1 LGLVFEGVLSL
12 IFARLESRKS
22 DLKAVIL
29 GRQPR
34 GDPVS
39 IGVSEVPIPRAGP
52 GELLVEMKVCGL
64 CGTDIEKMRGEYSAT
79 MPVLGHEAVGV
90 VRELGEG
97 TRGFAAGDRVF
108 PHHHVPCRSCYHCAR
123 GDETLCPNYK
133 DSNLDPGGFSEII
146 RVPRWNVEGG
156 GVQKL
161 PSELEFDLG
170 SLVEPLA
177 CCIRALD
184 RCRRGTD
191 DSILIVGAGPVGI
204 MHALLAGSEGRRVL
218 LSDVVKSRLEI
229 AENLGVGTVLN
240 AENDDVPRVARD
252 QTGGRGVD
260 LAIVASGNPRAIVQ
274 ALKSVRNGGRVCLFG
289 IPVEGSALDYDLSK
303 LYNSSVSLIP
313 SYGAVEGDVA
323 KAMKIVSARSGE
335 FGRVITHRFPLRD
348 FAKGV
353 GAMVRG
359 EGMKVVITSG
369 GQA

>member
-1 LGLVFEGVLSL
+1 
-12 IFARLESRKS
+12 
-22 DLKAVIL
+22 
-29 GRQPR
+29 
-34 GDPVS
+34 
-39 IGVSEVPIPRAGP
+39 
-52 GELLVEMKVCGL
+52 
-64 CGTDIEKMRGEYSAT
+64 
-79 MPVLGHEAVGV
+79 
-90 VRELGEG
+90 
-97 TRGFAAGDRVF
+97 
-108 PHHHVPCRSCYHCAR
+108 
-123 GDETLCPNYK
+123 
-133 DSNLDPGGFSEII
+133 
-146 RVPRWNVEGG
+146 
-156 GVQKL
+156 
-161 PSELEFDLG
+161 
-170 SLVEPLA
+170 
-177 CCIRALD
+177 
-184 RCRRGTD
+184 
-191 DSILIVGAGPVGI
+191 
-204 MHALLAGSEGRRVL
+204 